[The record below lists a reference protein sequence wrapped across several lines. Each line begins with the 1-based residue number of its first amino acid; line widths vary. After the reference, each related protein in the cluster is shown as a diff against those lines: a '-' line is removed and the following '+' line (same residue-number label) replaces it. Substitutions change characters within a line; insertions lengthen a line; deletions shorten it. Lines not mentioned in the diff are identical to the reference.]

1 MGEKADG
8 LLGEV
13 LESLAEGVAILDNEG
28 HLIFANQALA
38 QLMGCEVGDLLGVNW
53 LSLHLREPEVVT
65 GEPQEVAGYQ
75 ESILRHRT
83 GTAVPVLINRR
94 ALHAAQGAVLL
105 TFTAVQES
113 QDRQARLRQMEEM
126 ARTSQHVSSVV
137 HEMKNSLAILLLQT
151 KLLSTRTRL
160 SSETGDGLAVVRD
173 QIRRMAQMVDNLR
186 TCADPLEPSLES
198 VDLNALIRHTLE
210 LQRPQL
216 QIDSIQVTTELD
228 ADLPPILADPW
239 KLQQVFVNLITN
251 ARQAMLAHYGG
262 RLRIGTRVTSA
273 NGECV
278 PGIQVRFVD
287 SGPGIAPELMH
298 RIFEPFFSTK
308 EPAEGMGLGLSICDE
323 IVRRHRG
330 TIWAENNPEG
340 GAILILELPIASRGR
355 AEESAPQARLLPGH
369 CWGVLRH
376 AESPSTQTCPG

>member
-13 LESLAEGVAILDNEG
+13 LESLAEGVAILDDEG
-28 HLIFANQALA
+28 RLIFANRALA
-38 QLMGCEVGDLLGVNW
+38 QLLGRNVGELLGVNW
-53 LSLHLREPEVVT
+53 MTLHVQ
-65 GEPQEVAGYQ
+65 EPQVVAGEAREATGYQ
-75 ESILRHRT
+75 ESALRHRD
-83 GTAVPVLINRR
+83 GTAVPVLFNCRT
-94 ALHAAQGAVLL
+94 LHANQGAVLL
-105 TFTAVQES
+105 TYTAVQES

-151 KLLSTRTRL
+151 KLLSAKTRL
-160 SSETGDGLAVVRD
+160 TNETGNGLAVVTD
-173 QIRRMAQMVDNLR
+173 QIQRMAQMVDNLR
-186 TCADPLEPSLES
+186 TCVDPLEPSLET
-198 VDLNALIRHTLE
+198 VDINTLIRRTVE

-216 QIDSIQVTTELD
+216 QMDGIQVITDLD
-228 ADLPPILADPW
+228 ADLPATQADPW

-251 ARQAMLAHYGG
+251 ARQAMLAQYGG
-262 RLRIGTRVTSA
+262 RLRIAARATSA
-273 NGECV
+273 NGDG
-278 PGIQVRFVD
+278 PPKIQVRFVD
-287 SGPGIAPELMH
+287 SGPGIAPELME

-340 GAILILELPIASRGR
+340 GAVFVLELPVVGR
-355 AEESAPQARLLPGH
+355 VREEAVSQVRTQPGH
-369 CWGVLRH
+369 CWGILRY
-376 AESPSTQTCPG
+376 ADGPTARACPG